1 MRAAGD
7 NFPMRALRGAFALLV
22 VGTVVGSLAC
32 ATGPTSRDR
41 LLKRAA
47 FDLNCTKDE
56 LSVTKLDARTR
67 GVRGCGHKATYVES
81 CDAPPTAFVRNCT
94 WVMNT
99 SDQDAE

>member
-1 MRAAGD
+1 
-7 NFPMRALRGAFALLV
+7 MRALRAGIALLV
-22 VGTVVGSLAC
+22 VGTLLGSLAC

-56 LSVTKLDARTR
+56 LSVTKLDDRTR
-67 GVRGCGHKATYVES
+67 GVRGCGQKATYVES
-81 CDAPPTAFVRNCT
+81 CDAPPSSFGRKCT

-99 SDQDAE
+99 HRGNGDDE